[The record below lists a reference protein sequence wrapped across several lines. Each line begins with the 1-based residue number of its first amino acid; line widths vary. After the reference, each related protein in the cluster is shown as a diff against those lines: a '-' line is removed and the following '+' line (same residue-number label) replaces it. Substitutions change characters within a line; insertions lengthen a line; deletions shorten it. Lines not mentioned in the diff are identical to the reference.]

1 MSIAIK
7 EGGGPNP
14 DNNSKLRDVIA
25 KAKANN
31 MPNDNIMRSIQKAS
45 GELSGVSYEEIM
57 YEGYGVGGIAVIV
70 EVLTDNRNRSASDVR
85 HIFDKWGGSM
95 GTSGCVSYMFNRL
108 GVIVV
113 ERTPDMDED
122 EMMMLALDAGA
133 SDFEATEEA
142 FEISTAVSDFSAVR
156 EALEKEGI
164 TFASAE
170 IEWVPDT
177 LIAADEDV
185 AQKLDILIERF
196 EELDDVQNVY
206 HNADI

>member
-1 MSIAIK
+1 
-7 EGGGPNP
+7 
-14 DNNSKLRDVIA
+14 
-25 KAKANN
+25 
-31 MPNDNIMRSIQKAS
+31 
-45 GELSGVSYEEIM
+45 
-57 YEGYGVGGIAVIV
+57 
-70 EVLTDNRNRSASDVR
+70 
-85 HIFDKWGGSM
+85 M

-185 AQKLDILIERF
+185 AQKLDILIEPF